1 MVIADEVILITRIAT
16 LLVIYSLIDSEWQ
29 NNFSILGQFMIFF
42 LANDFKINYLSQILL
57 KQYLLSISMR

>member
-29 NNFSILGQFMIFF
+29 NNFSILGQFMIGQF
-42 LANDFKINYLSQILL
+42 A
-57 KQYLLSISMR
+57 RCR